1 MKKVTTYARVSFFI
15 FAALAFIGLGL
26 YAMGY
31 TYPGVS
37 ILAVGIAGFLI
48 AMAVIKNTFKVEMSI
63 AIEERR
69 KKRRK

>member
-1 MKKVTTYARVSFFI
+1 
-15 FAALAFIGLGL
+15 
-26 YAMGY
+26 MGY